1 MEPPR
6 TVRPDSVHVYEG
18 LNKKRFPYADDS
30 VLLGRVRKDWGRTD
44 PVSSLPPKPEN
55 LAYPRSLLIRSE
67 LPNGMLSYHV
77 LPVWLMMMPTF
88 LKQLPLI
95 SAIWTGFM
103 FLTMR
108 FQDRANSKVNI
119 AEQTLQVAALSLFA
133 LATVL
138 ALYVKAQFDGLM
150 RFRSVEFMDG
160 ADSLR
165 RALMTVLIE
174 NRNTLRLL
182 KLSWFLGI
190 TCMFAS
196 MILFMWNRLVKL
208 GDGETDNN
216 GLAAWIALTAF
227 SSAIWIAM
235 LASASRLINKGTYIL
250 SLDRNVL
257 LHH

>member
-1 MEPPR
+1 MEQGR
-6 TVRPDSVHVYEG
+6 AARPDYVHVYEG

-30 VLLGRVRKDWGRTD
+30 VLLGRVRKDWARTD
-44 PVSSLPPKPEN
+44 SVSTRPPKPES
-55 LAYPRSLLIRSE
+55 LSYPRSLLIRSE
-67 LPNGMLSYHV
+67 LPNGMLSYHI

-95 SAIWTGFM
+95 SALWTGFM

-108 FQDRANSKVNI
+108 FQDRADSKVNI
-119 AEQTLQVAALSLFA
+119 SEQTLQTAAFSLFA

-138 ALYVKAQFDGLM
+138 SLYVKAQFDGLL

-165 RALMTVLIE
+165 RALLTVLIE
-174 NRNTLRLL
+174 NRGALRML
-182 KLSWFLGI
+182 KFSWFLGI

-196 MILFMWNRLVKL
+196 MILFMWNHLVEL
-208 GDGETDNN
+208 GNGDWDYN

-227 SSAIWIAM
+227 SSVIWLSMVVA
-235 LASASRLINKGTYIL
+235 ASRMINKGTYLL